1 MTATTPV
8 SAPPRV
14 HKVALIGNPNTGKST
29 VFNALCGLRARVG
42 HYPGVTVEKKVGR
55 LRTSRGPIDL
65 IDLPGTYSLSPR
77 TLDEMVSV
85 NVLLG
90 RQPDVGEID
99 AAICVA
105 DASSL
110 ERNLYLLS
118 QLLDLGVPVVLVLNM
133 YDLAKKRGITVD
145 VRALSERLKIPVVT
159 TVAHRGEGIAE
170 LREAIERA
178 CFDQHP
184 QPVRFREFPAVFYD
198 ECRRLD
204 AALRER
210 AIALPDYLI
219 ERLILDVR
227 GETER
232 EVSEWWSARAAAA
245 AQRSPDPA
253 GEPAGEG
260 NGQPAASADVA
271 TAGNG
276 EFPWIAARERL
287 RAAGLRIPG
296 VEAQVRYAWIR
307 NLIADVVQRPAV
319 RPRTLQDRVDDLLTH
334 RVFGLVAFL
343 LIMFVVFQA
352 VYAWAEPLIGA
363 FESAQATVGDWI
375 ATWVPPGPL
384 RSLLV
389 DGVVAGVGGV
399 LVFLPQIAILFFFIA
414 VLEDCGYMARAAFLM
429 DKLMTRFG
437 LSGKSFVPLMS
448 SFACAVPGVMAT
460 RVIDN
465 YRDRMVTILVAPLM
479 SCSARLP
486 VYLLM
491 IGAFVPEVAYLGGW
505 IELRGLVLF
514 AMLSLGAIVAIPVAW
529 LLKKTVFRGEPAPF
543 VMELPSYKWPSLKV
557 VSVRVYDRSSAFV
570 KRAGTLIF
578 SATILIWAV
587 SYFPGDHRPLDAMI
601 AELEQLQA
609 ERDRLQQSDGSRQ
622 NANDGAAGTQ
632 PEARADDGAPAAAD
646 GKVPAAQAR
655 LERRIA
661 TLVREI
667 NNANRQLIETS
678 FLGRT
683 GKFIEPA
690 VRPLGWDWRLGVGV
704 LAAFPAREVIISTLG
719 TIYSLGGEVDEET
732 PGLRA
737 ALKAARWPDGRPV
750 YNLPVA
756 VSIMVFFALCSQ
768 CVSTLVVIG
777 QETNSWKWP
786 VFCFAYMT
794 ALAYLGALLSYQVGM
809 ALIG

>member
-1 MTATTPV
+1 MSRTEPV

-14 HKVALIGNPNTGKST
+14 HKVALLGNPNTGKST
-29 VFNALCGLRARVG
+29 IFNALCGMKARVG
-42 HYPGVTVEKKVGR
+42 HYPGVTVEKKIGR
-55 LRTSRGPIDL
+55 MRTARGPIDL
-65 IDLPGTYSLSPR
+65 VDLPGTYSLSPR

-90 RQPDVGEID
+90 RQPDIGEID
-99 AAICVA
+99 AAVCIA
-105 DASSL
+105 DASTL

-133 YDLAKKRGITVD
+133 WDVALRRGIEID
-145 VRALSERLKIPVVT
+145 IERLSERLGIPVVT
-159 TVAHRGEGIAE
+159 TTAHRGEGIDR
-170 LREAIERA
+170 LRELIEQA
-178 CFDQHP
+178 CFGDRIRRA
-184 QPVRFREFPAVFYD
+184 RFDEFPPEFYD
-198 ECRRLD
+198 ECRTLNT
-204 AALRER
+204 ALRNKGIE
-210 AIALPDYLI
+210 LPDYLI
-219 ERLILDVR
+219 ERLILDVG

-232 EVSEWWSARAAAA
+232 EVARWWVARTGPTGGNHAGASDPRTPSA
-245 AQRSPDPA
+245 AQHSP
-253 GEPAGEG
+253 E
-260 NGQPAASADVA
+260 NGDGA
-271 TAGNG
+271 
-276 EFPWIAARERL
+276 FPWISARQRL
-287 RAAGLRIPG
+287 RAAGIRIPG
-296 VEAQVRYAWIR
+296 VEAQVRYSWIR
-307 NLIADVVQRPAV
+307 RLIDQVVRAPAQ

-334 RVFGLVAFL
+334 RFLGLVVFL
-343 LIMFVVFQA
+343 VIMFVVFQA
-352 VYAWAEPLIGA
+352 VYAWAEPLIGVCEA
-363 FESAQATVGDWI
+363 SQAWAEDHVAAI
-375 ATWVPPGPL
+375 VPPGPL
-384 RSLLV
+384 RSLLA
-389 DGVVAGVGGV
+389 DGVIAGVGAV

-514 AMLSLGAIVAIPVAW
+514 AMLSLGAVVAIPVAW

-543 VMELPSYKWPSLKV
+543 VMELPSYKWPSPKV
-557 VSVRVYDRSSAFV
+557 VVVRVYDRSAAFV

-578 SATILIWAV
+578 AATILIWAAT
-587 SYFPGDHRPLDAMI
+587 YFPGDHRPLDEKTAELERLQAQQHSSTTGPSGGKATDHDDPTAVEARI
-601 AELEQLQA
+601 AELT
-609 ERDRLQQSDGSRQ
+609 RQ
-622 NANDGAAGTQ
+622 IND
-632 PEARADDGAPAAAD
+632 
-646 GKVPAAQAR
+646 
-655 LERRIA
+655 
-661 TLVREI
+661 
-667 NNANRQLIETS
+667 ANRKLVATS

-683 GKFIEPA
+683 GKLIEPA

-719 TIYSLGGEVDEET
+719 TIYSLGGDVDEQT

-737 ALKAARWPDGRPV
+737 ALKSARWPDGRPV

-777 QETNSWKWP
+777 QETNSWRWP
-786 VFCFAYMT
+786 VFCFTYMT
-794 ALAYLGALLSYQVGM
+794 ALAYLGALLSYQLGM
-809 ALIG
+809 RLAG